1 MDACKLYPCGCYSR
15 CDYIFYS
22 RNNYYNR
29 VYDNFKFK
37 GVKSM
42 TINDFARIGLFVL
55 SSSVF
60 ALGTGIMGVLI
71 SDFTDDWSLS
81 AWFIAILVY
90 GITFAILF
98 EMR

>member
-1 MDACKLYPCGCYSR
+1 
-15 CDYIFYS
+15 
-22 RNNYYNR
+22 
-29 VYDNFKFK
+29 
-37 GVKSM
+37 M

-71 SDFTDDWSLS
+71 SDFNDDWSLS

>member
-1 MDACKLYPCGCYSR
+1 
-15 CDYIFYS
+15 
-22 RNNYYNR
+22 
-29 VYDNFKFK
+29 
-37 GVKSM
+37 M
-42 TINDFARIGLFVL
+42 TTNDFAHFGLFIL
-55 SSSVF
+55 ASFLF

-90 GITFAILF
+90 GITFSILF